1 MIINKLNIIFFAF
14 LMTLTIFSNAN
25 TTNNFNKNFVT
36 NIASLDTSD
45 VDMIFTS
52 SKEAKMQ
59 TGAFGELMN
68 GTAKGVEEEVPAYIR
83 KPKDLPADFT
93 GYKVELM
100 TVFNKKLSLND
111 ELYTK
116 FGGITIEQRTAT
128 SFTYLV
134 GNFEDKAACD
144 DYIAKVIQSRYPNAK
159 GVKYEKGKVVSY
171 K

>member
-1 MIINKLNIIFFAF
+1 MTINNLSTIFFAF
-14 LMTLTIFSNAN
+14 FMILTISANAN
-25 TTNNFNKNFVT
+25 TTNKSNTNSVT

-45 VDMIFTS
+45 VDIIFTS
-52 SKEAKMQ
+52 ARMQ
-59 TGAFGELMN
+59 TGAFGELVN
-68 GTAKGVEEEVPAYIR
+68 GTAKGVSEDAPAYIR
-83 KPKDLPADFT
+83 KPKDLPTNFT
-93 GYKVELM
+93 GYKVELI

-116 FGGITIEQRTAT
+116 FGGISIEQRTAT

-159 GVKYEKGKVVSY
+159 GVKYNKGVVVNY